1 MLRAAAAPTER
12 ALGETNA
19 SGTVLPPQS
28 SWRINEGWFAAI
40 LLVVMVLSTIWSIH
54 SANWVEGTQVLFAM
68 ALAGIIMGLVVAR
81 QAWRTWQALLA
92 GVLVGGLLAY
102 TVIGEIFPTP
112 REWPSGIGTLISDTG
127 SWMQAGETREGLPP
141 PLVSVQ
147 GVATEIGDFALR
159 IAAWSEL
166 AWYARPS
173 TDNGIF
179 LLLMSLLAWGLG
191 YIGAWG
197 LFRLHDVVI
206 ASLPTGIALVTNASY
221 TGQAQA
227 PFAIFLI
234 SLLLLAVSINLYA
247 LRSRWEKFSV
257 DYPGE
262 LLFDVVVTSFA
273 VIVVLALLSML
284 GPRVINNPLSIAF
297 WRYIGEQWTE
307 LENVTNRLF
316 AGISSPG
323 TRFAAEGARGSLVL
337 SGPINLTQR
346 QIMSVLSQ
354 EPHYWRGSTF
364 DTYTG
369 RAWRNSDAVVLNRT
383 PEQPVTEV
391 PGITGKRV
399 QTVFDIE
406 PSMSTVIYAPVE
418 PVELSIRYQK
428 LAPSGKA
435 DVNDFSALYSRRPA
449 MPSLRYAVESLIPEP
464 SIAELRQASTEYP
477 DWIKDRYLQLPD
489 VTDRVLSLSES
500 LTRDRETVYDKAV
513 SIEQFIRRYQYTL
526 ATPVV
531 PEGWDAVDFFLFES
545 KVGYCDYFA
554 SAMVLLLRL
563 QGVPARMATGFVAG
577 TLNNDTGRYEVTEE
591 DLHSWPEVYFPAY
604 GWIAFEPSGYRAEI
618 NRPESAADLSAADP
632 DIDEALDEELEE
644 LALLLGLEDP
654 PVTGADLVSA
664 AASWRPSL
672 PNVLPAIVVIVAAFG
687 LYRLIRLL
695 RERRMPSREM
705 VRRLYRRM
713 VFLGGLLGRKRRPA
727 ETPLEY
733 AAALTREMQ
742 RSLEQERNGWLKSV
756 MEVPD
761 DAAQRIAASYVRAQ
775 YGQRSPS
782 DTERTEVEEAWR
794 NLWWHLPLLLVRER
808 VRTAPG
814 DGRRVPAGAAA
825 DMVTNGRANGAA
837 TTNGAPPS

>member
-1 MLRAAAAPTER
+1 MTRRSL
-12 ALGETNA
+12 
-19 SGTVLPPQS
+19 S
-28 SWRINEGWFAAI
+28 SSSF
-40 LLVVMVLSTIWSIH
+40 
-54 SANWVEGTQVLFAM
+54 
-68 ALAGIIMGLVVAR
+68 
-81 QAWRTWQALLA
+81 
-92 GVLVGGLLAY
+92 
-102 TVIGEIFPTP
+102 
-112 REWPSGIGTLISDTG
+112 
-127 SWMQAGETREGLPP
+127 
-141 PLVSVQ
+141 
-147 GVATEIGDFALR
+147 VAT
-159 IAAWSEL
+159 
-166 AWYARPS
+166 S
-173 TDNGIF
+173 T
-179 LLLMSLLAWGLG
+179 
-191 YIGAWG
+191 
-197 LFRLHDVVI
+197 
-206 ASLPTGIALVTNASY
+206 
-221 TGQAQA
+221 
-227 PFAIFLI
+227 
-234 SLLLLAVSINLYA
+234 
-247 LRSRWEKFSV
+247 RW
-257 DYPGE
+257 
-262 LLFDVVVTSFA
+262 
-273 VIVVLALLSML
+273 
-284 GPRVINNPLSIAF
+284 PL
-297 WRYIGEQWTE
+297 
-307 LENVTNRLF
+307 
-316 AGISSPG
+316 
-323 TRFAAEGARGSLVL
+323 
-337 SGPINLTQR
+337 
-346 QIMSVLSQ
+346 
-354 EPHYWRGSTF
+354 
-364 DTYTG
+364 
-369 RAWRNSDAVVLNRT
+369 
-383 PEQPVTEV
+383 
-391 PGITGKRV
+391 
-399 QTVFDIE
+399 
-406 PSMSTVIYAPVE
+406 
-418 PVELSIRYQK
+418 
-428 LAPSGKA
+428 
-435 DVNDFSALYSRRPA
+435 
-449 MPSLRYAVESLIPEP
+449 
-464 SIAELRQASTEYP
+464 
-477 DWIKDRYLQLPD
+477 
-489 VTDRVLSLSES
+489 
-500 LTRDRETVYDKAV
+500 
-513 SIEQFIRRYQYTL
+513 
-526 ATPVV
+526 PVV

-545 KVGYCDYFA
+545 KVGYCDYFS

-563 QGVPARMATGFVAG
+563 QGIPARMATGFVAG

-814 DGRRVPAGAAA
+814 AGRRVPAGAAA
-825 DMVTNGRANGAA
+825 DRPTNGRANGAA